1 VDEFKAWL
9 ASSAAAD
16 NQYYSMIYKE
26 DEINITKVWKIETID
41 IEDLDEEKDNL
52 V

>member
-1 VDEFKAWL
+1 MNSKL
-9 ASSAAAD
+9 GLHRAAAD
-16 NQYYSMIYKE
+16 NQYYFMIYEE
-26 DEINITKVWKIETID
+26 DEINITEVWKIQTID